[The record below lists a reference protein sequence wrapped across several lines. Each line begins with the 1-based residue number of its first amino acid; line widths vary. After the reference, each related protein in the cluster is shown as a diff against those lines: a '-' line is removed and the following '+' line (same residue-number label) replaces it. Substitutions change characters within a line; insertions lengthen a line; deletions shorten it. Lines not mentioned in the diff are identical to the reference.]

1 MSLPAAGWYP
11 QPDGSHR
18 YWDGQGWTTHVV
30 SAAEV
35 AARRPPQVA
44 AQAASST
51 ATGQYAAQQGA
62 VPAAKPK
69 KPLYQRVWFWALIL
83 LVTLPLVASMLGKG
97 SAASSAPAAVTSVSP
112 KATGA
117 ATKKPTKKPS
127 TKKTK
132 APAPKDVYA
141 TLSSRRFK
149 LLVKDPDSYVGKTYV
164 LYGEVTQFD
173 AATGKD
179 TFLANSGPAKKRISY
194 GYTTYAENS
203 EFTSD
208 EIMLSDLVQGDC
220 FKAKGDRP
228 RVHLLRHPDRR
239 PHHRA
244 QVPGRLD
251 LGVRPHQGVEL
262 PGVDGRAVETGTS
275 RADQWLSRV
284 HSTLKEVP

>member
-35 AARRPPQVA
+35 AARRPPRVA
-44 AQAASST
+44 PQSASSV
-51 ATGQYAAQQGA
+51 ASGRYAEQSAA
-62 VPAAKPK
+62 VSTVTPK
-69 KPLYQRVWFWALIL
+69 KPLYQRVWFWALVL
-83 LVTLPLVASMLGKG
+83 LVTLPLVASVLGKG

-117 ATKKPTKKPS
+117 ATKKPTKKPT
-127 TKKTK
+127 TKQTQ
-132 APAPKDVYA
+132 APKDVYA
-141 TLSSRRFK
+141 TLSSHRFK

-208 EIMLSDLVQGDC
+208 EIMLGDLVRGDC
-220 FKAKGDRP
+220 FKAKVTVLGSISYDTQIGGRTTVP
-228 RVHLLRHPDRR
+228 KF
-239 PHHRA
+239 
-244 QVPGRLD
+244 QVDSISVYGRTK
-251 LGVRPHQGVEL
+251 G
-262 PGVDGRAVETGTS
+262 
-275 RADQWLSRV
+275 
-284 HSTLKEVP
+284 

>member
-18 YWDGQGWTTHVV
+18 YWDGQSWTTHVV

-51 ATGQYAAQQGA
+51 ATGQYAAQPGA
-62 VPAAKPK
+62 VPAVKPK
-69 KPLYQRVWFWALIL
+69 KPLYQRVWFWALVL

-97 SAASSAPAAVTSVSP
+97 SPASSAPAALTSVSP

-194 GYTTYAENS
+194 GYTTYSENS

-220 FKAKGDRP
+220 FKAKVTVLGSISYDTQIGGRTTVP
-228 RVHLLRHPDRR
+228 KF
-239 PHHRA
+239 
-244 QVPGRLD
+244 QVDSISVYGHTK
-251 LGVRPHQGVEL
+251 G
-262 PGVDGRAVETGTS
+262 
-275 RADQWLSRV
+275 
-284 HSTLKEVP
+284 

>member
-35 AARRPPQVA
+35 AARRPPRVA
-44 AQAASST
+44 AAS
-51 ATGQYAAQQGA
+51 TGSGQSAAQPGV
-62 VPAAKPK
+62 VPPVTPR
-69 KPLYQRVWFWALIL
+69 KPLHQRVWFWAIIL
-83 LVTLPLVASMLGKG
+83 VVTLPLVGSMLVKG
-97 SAASSAPAAVTSVSP
+97 SSASSAPAALTSVSP

-127 TKKTK
+127 TKKTT
-132 APAPKDVYA
+132 APAPPRDMYA
-141 TLSSRRFK
+141 TLSSRKFK
-149 LLVKDPDSYVGKTYV
+149 LLVKDPDSQVGKTYV

-194 GYTTYAENS
+194 GFTTYAQNS

-208 EIMLSDLVQGDC
+208 EIMLGDLVQGDC
-220 FKAKGDRP
+220 FTAKVTVLGSISYDTQSGGRTTVP
-228 RVHLLRHPDRR
+228 KF
-239 PHHRA
+239 
-244 QVPGRLD
+244 QVDSISVYGHTK
-251 LGVRPHQGVEL
+251 G
-262 PGVDGRAVETGTS
+262 
-275 RADQWLSRV
+275 
-284 HSTLKEVP
+284 